1 MRDELSDLTGRIL
14 TVDLEERSYSYMKL
28 DNEMLRK
35 YLGGVGVAARVL
47 YDEIPAG
54 TDPLSPSNI
63 LFIAT
68 GPLTL
73 QQVPGG
79 GSIDICFKSP
89 LTGAWGEARLG
100 SDYGF
105 AMKRAGIDH
114 LMIRGRSPS
123 SVYMVIDNGNISFRD
138 AGHIEGLCVLEKEQ
152 YLRSKLEGESFQ
164 ILTIGPAG
172 ENLVP
177 FSTIMN
183 GHRAAGR
190 CGGGAV
196 MGSKNL
202 LAIAVRGDGSIPI
215 MNREAFMEEIR
226 NAHGIV
232 RSDPSTPFFTSSGTM
247 GGLEHSDRS
256 GDFPTRNWASNSWGN
271 GEKIAE
277 HFFSR
282 NQIKE
287 KGCYTGCPARC
298 GRKVHVP
305 DGPYKTPEHDGGE
318 YESVAAFTGFIFND
332 DVDAAVHISYLCN
345 EYGLDTISTG
355 SVIGFFMECREKGLT
370 DKIGMEED
378 IPEWGRVEMLPDMV
392 RKIAFREEGLGDLM
406 ARGVKVSAEYI
417 GEGAEDFAIHCK
429 GLEGPAHDPRSGKCL
444 ALAYGTGNRGM
455 CHIHPVEAKAYDSE
469 KIDFGLQQYGLPDPA
484 LVERWQ
490 ESGKGEMVKILQDG
504 CVIPDVIGTCKFYM
518 YMGLDLDIYARILS
532 AVTGQN
538 FSGRDLLTVGERVN
552 NLQRL
557 FNIREGFARKDDY
570 LPQRVLQVPAFG
582 NYSRAE
588 NCSVKNYDAMLDEYY
603 LARGWDSNGIPSA
616 SKLKELGI

>member
-1 MRDELSDLTGRIL
+1 MREELSDLTGRFL
-14 TVDLEERSYSYMKL
+14 TIDLENRSYSYRKL

-35 YLGGVGVAARVL
+35 YLGGVGIAAKIL

-54 TDPLSPSNI
+54 IGPLSPDNR

-68 GPLTL
+68 GPLSL

-105 AMKRAGIDH
+105 AMKRAGFDH
-114 LMIRGRSPS
+114 LMFRGRSPF
-123 SVYMVIDNGNISFRD
+123 SVYVVIDNDNISFRD
-138 AGHIEGLCVLEKEQ
+138 AGHIEGLRVLEREQ
-152 YLRSKLEGESFQ
+152 QLRSELEGEDFQ

-177 FSTIMN
+177 FATIMN

-215 MNREAFMEEIR
+215 MDREAFMEEIR

-282 NQIKE
+282 NQIKA

-318 YESVAAFTGFIFND
+318 YESIAAFTGFIFND

-355 SVIGFFMECREKGLT
+355 AVTGFFMECREKGLLH
-370 DKIGMEED
+370 KRGMEQEY
-378 IPEWGRVEMLPDMV
+378 PEWAKVDDLPDMV
-392 RKIAFREEGLGDLM
+392 RKIAFREGLGDIM
-406 ARGVKVSAEYI
+406 ARGVKAAAEYI
-417 GEGAEDFAIHCK
+417 GEGAEEFAIHCK

-469 KIDFGLQQYGLPDPA
+469 KIDFGLQPYGLPDPA
-484 LVERWQ
+484 LVGRWQ
-490 ESGKGEMVKILQDG
+490 EAGKGQMVKILQDG

-518 YMGLDLDIYARILS
+518 YMGLDLEIYARIL
-532 AVTGQN
+532 AALTGEN
-538 FSGRDLLTVGERVN
+538 FSGLDLLTVGERVN

-557 FNIREGFARKDDY
+557 FNIREGFTRKDDY
-570 LPQRVLQVPAFG
+570 LPQRVLHVPAFG
-582 NYSRAE
+582 NYSRTEDCAI
-588 NCSVKNYDAMLDEYY
+588 KDYDAMLDEYY
-603 LARGWDSNGIPSA
+603 LARGWGSNGIPSA